1 MMSVCQ
7 ATSLRYTVVDCR
19 TTQQNIFNVAG
30 ALYAATLFLG
40 VSNSSSVQPIMSIER
55 GVFYRERAAGKPQS
69 WLLRPSMPHLWLRGS
84 LLDSMQHTLL
94 DIVHLTLWTLDVN
107 LILQPAGMYG
117 VLPYALAQF
126 TIELPYIMFQVV
138 LYSVITYSMIQFE
151 WTAAKFFW

>member
-1 MMSVCQ
+1 
-7 ATSLRYTVVDCR
+7 
-19 TTQQNIFNVAG
+19 
-30 ALYAATLFLG
+30 
-40 VSNSSSVQPIMSIER
+40 
-55 GVFYRERAAGKPQS
+55 
-69 WLLRPSMPHLWLRGS
+69 
-84 LLDSMQHTLL
+84 MQHTLL

-151 WTAAKFFW
+151 WTAAKFFWCTCLTRTNHVPLQRNQHSHDTLRA